1 MKKFK
6 HLVIGGI
13 ETKVIVLVLVIVVLM
28 IALMAGVTLHQSN
41 SLAGL
46 TAETNARQQEA
57 SSELIG
63 TVMDQVVRQSMS
75 NNLVKEA
82 AIYDGMFRDIKGRV
96 TLVAEYAAT
105 IFANPSD
112 YSPKPWS
119 GPDPALNGQLVPQ
132 VLVADGVDSADPEI
146 AARIGLVA
154 NMSDVMVALC
164 DAYGAD
170 NAYIGLPEGIFLTVN
185 RTSADWYLED
195 GTLTSYDPRTR
206 YWYQQAVE
214 AGGLVFS
221 DLENDATT
229 GELSV
234 TCAMPVYGPDGTLA
248 AVAGADIFLSSIRA
262 LMTDADVEG
271 GSIAIINKDGHV
283 IYSSTGRG
291 VFEVHRS
298 AEAVNLLETDNA
310 ELVSLV
316 STALQEKTD
325 VRLITVEGS
334 TYYAAGA
341 PVETVGWA
349 LLSGFSREVMD
360 QPVVMLQESNQ
371 QILEE
376 ARGVYRGQ
384 ISRTNRTSVILLGLL
399 ALAAIAAGI
408 ILSKRI
414 VKPLNTITKRIANLS
429 EENLEF
435 KMEDCYRTGDE
446 IEVLA
451 ESFANISHK
460 TVEYVGQVRR
470 VTAEKERIGTELHMA
485 NQIQESMLPSIFPA
499 FPDRKEFDIYAS
511 MDPAKEVG
519 GDFYDF
525 FLIDEDH
532 LCIVIADVSGKG
544 VPAALFMMAS
554 KIILQSCAMLGRS
567 AGEILTKTNEA
578 ICSNNK
584 MEMFVTVWLGILEI
598 SSGVLRAAS
607 AGHEYPALLQ
617 DGRFALFR
625 DRHGFVIGGMDGV
638 HYKEYE
644 MKLKA
649 GDKLFVYTDGVAE
662 ATNADEELFGTERM
676 LDALNKDP
684 GATPEQLLGNVRR
697 AVDAFVGDAEQFDDL
712 TMLCVEYKGPGQ
724 VPKCAR
730 QGGGGRADTD
740 HDTGRL

>member
-1 MKKFK
+1 MKKFR

-28 IALMAGVTLHQSN
+28 IAVMAGVTLHQSN

-46 TAETNARQQEA
+46 TAETNARQQET

-63 TVMDQVVRQSMS
+63 SVMDQVARQTML

-96 TLVAEYAAT
+96 TLIAEYAAT

-119 GPDPALNGQLVPQ
+119 GPDPTLNGQLVPQ
-132 VLVADGVDSADPEI
+132 VLLADGVDSADPEI

-170 NAYIGLPEGIFLTVN
+170 NAYIGLPEGVFLTVN
-185 RTSADWYLED
+185 RTSADWYRED
-195 GTLTSYDPRTR
+195 GTLASYDPRSR

-234 TCAMPVYGPDGTLA
+234 TCAMPVYGPDGALV

-271 GSIAIINKDGHV
+271 GSVAIINKDGHV

-298 AEAVNLLETDNA
+298 AEAVNVLETDNA

-334 TYYAAGA
+334 TYYAAGV

-349 LLSGFSREVMD
+349 LVSGFSQEIMD
-360 QPVVMLQESNQ
+360 QPVAMLKESNQ

-399 ALAAIAAGI
+399 ALASIAAGI

-414 VKPLNTITKRIANLS
+414 VKPLNTITKRIASLS

-617 DGRFALFR
+617 DGRFTLFR

-638 HYKEYE
+638 RYKEYE
-644 MKLKA
+644 MTLKP

-662 ATNADEELFGTERM
+662 ATNAGEELFGTERM

-724 VPKCAR
+724 MPKCA
-730 QGGGGRADTD
+730 G
-740 HDTGRL
+740 